1 MQGCCLTHR
10 EKALNVCL
18 FLNAYDAVNSCL
30 EQRVVLGHAAAVLR
44 FTVDRS
50 TEHTIAGGQAETRSI
65 PNP

>member
-10 EKALNVCL
+10 EKALNVCF
-18 FLNAYDAVNSCL
+18 FLNAYDAVNSHL

-50 TEHTIAGGQAETRSI
+50 TERTVII
-65 PNP
+65 V